1 MNILAVDATA
11 DNLVVALSK
20 NNEIFSRTTY
30 DGAKRHNSQILILV
44 EEVLNEAALSIG
56 DVDYFAAVVGPGS
69 FTGIRIGVSSVN
81 ALAFACGRETVAINS
96 LEELAY
102 PYHEKEFVTAI
113 DCRHDCYYYA
123 RFKDCFENM
132 TELGEMTSRE
142 LNDQNCLVIKKTF
155 PSSPDNLIGVAK
167 TKIAKGEF
175 SALAPL
181 YLKKSQAEREMEAK
195 NMDKTVE

>member
-11 DNLVVALSK
+11 ENLVVALSK
-20 NNEIFSRTTY
+20 NDEIFSRTTY
-30 DGAKRHNSQILILV
+30 DGAKKHNSQILVLL
-44 EEVLNEAALSIG
+44 EELLKEAALSIG
-56 DVDYFAAVVGPGS
+56 DIDYFAAVVGPGS

-81 ALAFACGRETVAINS
+81 ALAYACGRETVAINS

-102 PYHEKEFVTAI
+102 SYREKELIAAI

-123 RFKDCFENM
+123 RFKDGFENM
-132 TELGEMTSRE
+132 TELGEISSSD
-142 LNDQNCLVIKKTF
+142 LDKQNCLVIKKTS

-167 TKIAKGEF
+167 AKIAKGEF
-175 SALAPL
+175 GALAPL
-181 YLKKSQAEREMEAK
+181 YLKKSQAEREMETK